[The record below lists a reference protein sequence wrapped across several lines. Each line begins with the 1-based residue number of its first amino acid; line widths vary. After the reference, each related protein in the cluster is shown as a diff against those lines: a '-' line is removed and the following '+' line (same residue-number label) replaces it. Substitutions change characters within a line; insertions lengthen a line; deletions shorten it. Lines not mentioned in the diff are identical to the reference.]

1 MIVRLSE
8 ISTCFMLFT
17 CQHLYLRGL
26 GLEAVLEV
34 QLEELGC
41 KQVVSSLASS
51 KELVDLAAASAA
63 SQAVAA
69 GIAAV
74 AADTAAAEAVDIAVA
89 SFTAGQDRRHTS
101 SAITMAL
108 VDSASRRPQQTLV
121 GFSLRAWPRAATE
134 RLGQRRPFS
143 L

>member
-1 MIVRLSE
+1 
-8 ISTCFMLFT
+8 MLFT

-51 KELVDLAAASAA
+51 KELVDLAAAS
-63 SQAVAA
+63 QVVA

-89 SFTAGQDRRHTS
+89 SFAAGQDRRHTS

-108 VDSASRRPQQTLV
+108 VDSASRRPYQTLV

-134 RLGQRRPFS
+134 RLGPPRPFS